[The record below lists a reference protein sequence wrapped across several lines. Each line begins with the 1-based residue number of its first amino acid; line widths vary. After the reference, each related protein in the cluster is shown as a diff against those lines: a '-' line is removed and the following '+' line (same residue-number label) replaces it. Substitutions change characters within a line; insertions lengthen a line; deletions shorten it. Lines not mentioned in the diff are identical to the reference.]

1 MTLRSL
7 GVTDAAD
14 TSKPASPVTAAV
26 NAAAAARF
34 DFADRADF
42 ERVHRG
48 LLAQLDPP
56 VIRGAAGNILWDVS
70 RFDFVQGDAPSSV
83 HPSLWRQAQLNNVHG
98 LFEVVPG
105 IYQVRGYDISNV
117 SFVRGDQGWIV
128 IDPLTVAE
136 TARAARE
143 LIDAQFGPLPVVAV
157 IYTHSHADH
166 YGGIRGIV
174 TDEELASGAVRIIA
188 PDGFLEAAIS
198 ENVTAG
204 PAMTRRA
211 TFMYGILL
219 PAGPLGH
226 VDAGLGKTIPVG
238 ERGLIAPTEAITETG
253 ANLEIDG
260 VPIEFQLTPGTEA
273 PAEMNFY
280 FPTYRAV
287 CMAENCTA
295 TLHNVYTPRGA
306 EIRDSLGW
314 SKYID
319 DAIDRFGDR
328 SDVAFASHHWP
339 RWGHGDIGAFLGGQ
353 RDLYRYL
360 HDETMRLANHG
371 HTSVE
376 IAEMITLPPTIS
388 DEWFNRDYYG
398 TVNHNVKAVYQRYL
412 GWFDANP
419 AHLHELPP
427 VETAVRFVEYMG
439 GADTVLARAHA
450 DFARGEYR
458 WVAQV
463 VNHVVFADPTNQ
475 AARQLQADAL
485 EQLGYQAE
493 SGPWRSFY
501 LTGAQELRNGTPS
514 LPGMRGAVSIDVMQA
529 MTPTM
534 VLDNCAVKLNGPRAT
549 DHELVFDIEFI
560 DRGETYRAI
569 VANGTLRHGL
579 AGEPAA
585 TTVHTTIE
593 TFINLT
599 SELTTITDAQN
610 TKTLRVTGPI
620 DPFAT
625 FVSLLDQ
632 FDMFFAIIEP

>member
-1 MTLRSL
+1 MTP
-7 GVTDAAD
+7 VTNEAAVPQ
-14 TSKPASPVTAAV
+14 PASPATAAA

-34 DFADRADF
+34 DFTETADF
-42 ERVHRG
+42 ERVRRG
-48 LLAQLDPP
+48 LIAQLDPP
-56 VIRGAAGNILWDVS
+56 AIAGAAGKPLWDMD
-70 RFDFVQGDAPSSV
+70 RFAFVEGDAPPSV
-83 HPSLWRQAQLNNVHG
+83 NPSLWRQAQLNNIHG

-105 IYQVRGYDISNV
+105 IYQVRGYDISNI
-117 SFVRGDQGWIV
+117 SFIRSDTGWIV

-136 TARAARE
+136 TAKAARD
-143 LIDAQFGPLPVVAV
+143 LVDAQFGPLPIVAV

-174 TDEELASGAVRIIA
+174 TSEEVSSGTVRIIA
-188 PDGFLEAAIS
+188 PEGFLDAAVS

-211 TFMYGILL
+211 TYMYGVLL

-226 VDAGLGKTIPVG
+226 VDAGLGKTIPLG
-238 ERGLIAPTEAITETG
+238 DRGLIAPTESITETG
-253 ANLEIDG
+253 SVLEIDG

-280 FPTYRAV
+280 FPSYRAV
-287 CMAENCTA
+287 CMAENCSA

-319 DAIDRFGDR
+319 DALDLYAHRC
-328 SDVAFASHHWP
+328 DVAFASHHWP
-339 RWGHGDIGAFLGGQ
+339 RWGDADIQAFLGGQ
-353 RDLYRYL
+353 RDIYRYL

-371 HTSVE
+371 HTPAE
-376 IAEMITLPPTIS
+376 IAEMITLPAAIA

-398 TVNHNVKAVYQRYL
+398 TVSHNVKAVYQRYL

-427 VETAVRFVEYMG
+427 VETAARFVDYMG
-439 GADTVLARAHA
+439 GADAVLARARE
-450 DFARGEYR
+450 DFERGDYR

-463 VNHVVFADPTNQ
+463 VNHVVFADPANQ
-475 AARQLQADAL
+475 AARRLQADAL

-514 LPGMRGAVSIDVMQA
+514 VPGLRSAVSIDVMGA
-529 MTPTM
+529 MTPSM
-534 VLDNCAVKLNGPRAT
+534 VLDNCAVKLNGPLAAE
-549 DHELVFDIEFI
+549 HHIVFDAVFA
-560 DRGETYRAI
+560 DRGDSYQVVMAK
-569 VANGTLRHGL
+569 GTLRHR
-579 AGEPAA
+579 PIVQAA
-585 TTVHTTIE
+585 ETVVHASVE
-593 TFINLT
+593 TFIALT
-599 SELTTITDAQN
+599 SELLTVADAQAAG
-610 TKTLRVTGPI
+610 TLRIEGRAE
-620 DPFAT
+620 PFAT

-632 FDMFFAIIEP
+632 FDLFFAIIEP